1 MNDEIRVEVIVLG
14 TVLGVIA
21 FLIRNSFGGDRD

>member
-1 MNDEIRVEVIVLG
+1 MNDEIRVEVIILG

-21 FLIRNSFGGDRD
+21 FLIRNIFGGDRD

>member
-1 MNDEIRVEVIVLG
+1 MTDGVRIEIIVLG

-21 FLIRNSFGGDRD
+21 FLIRNMFGGDRD

>member
-1 MNDEIRVEVIVLG
+1 MNDEIRVEVIILG

-21 FLIRNSFGGDRD
+21 FLIRNFFGGDRD